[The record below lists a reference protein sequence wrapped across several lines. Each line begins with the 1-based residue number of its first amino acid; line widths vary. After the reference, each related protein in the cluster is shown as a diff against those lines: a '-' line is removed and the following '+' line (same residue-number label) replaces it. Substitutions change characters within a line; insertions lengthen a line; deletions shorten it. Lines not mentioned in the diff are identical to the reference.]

1 MSPAAKTY
9 YPYLDKLRVFLT
21 CLVIFHQTAIAFG
34 ASGGWYY
41 KSPDLWSGWSE
52 RLMSLVMGIDQSYFM
67 ALFFFI
73 SAWLMPC
80 LLYTSVKD
88 VLPYISAA
96 DDFGWTNL
104 CRKPYFV
111 PEHKK
116 INSLLEEFQTQKIHI
131 AIVVDE
137 YGSTLGLISLEDIL
151 EEIVGEITDESDI
164 EQQFYTKVA
173 PNTYIFD
180 GKTHLN
186 DLLKVLEL
194 DDGYLDN
201 FRGDAETVAGLML
214 EIRRDFLRQ
223 GEVLYCRKLTLTAEA
238 VDGHRIDKVR
248 VALGE

>member
-1 MSPAAKTY
+1 M
-9 YPYLDKLRVFLT
+9 
-21 CLVIFHQTAIAFG
+21 
-34 ASGGWYY
+34 
-41 KSPDLWSGWSE
+41 
-52 RLMSLVMGIDQSYFM
+52 
-67 ALFFFI
+67 
-73 SAWLMPC
+73 
-80 LLYTSVKD
+80 
-88 VLPYISAA
+88 
-96 DDFGWTNL
+96 
-104 CRKPYFV
+104 
-111 PEHKK
+111 
-116 INSLLEEFQTQKIHI
+116 
-131 AIVVDE
+131 
-137 YGSTLGLISLEDIL
+137 ISLEDIL

-248 VALGE
+248 VVLGE